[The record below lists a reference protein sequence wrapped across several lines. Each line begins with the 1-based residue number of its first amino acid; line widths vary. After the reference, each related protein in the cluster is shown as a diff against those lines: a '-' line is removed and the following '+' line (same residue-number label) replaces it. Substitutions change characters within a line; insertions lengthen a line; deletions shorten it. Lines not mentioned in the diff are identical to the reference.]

1 MSRSWA
7 YGAVAVAGAHILW
20 FVLIYLGARADW
32 FMPAIIVMFFV
43 TLNIAGLGA
52 FITAYV
58 AHRHWLWRSLS
69 MAPLAAALA
78 TLSNALLALGGARLD
93 FSGFRGNLGLFCVS
107 LAYGIFVALVGG
119 GLGRWMRKRR
129 AAPTL
134 PPLTVMPESAVP
146 AAPAAPDNDAGSIT

>member
-7 YGAVAVAGAHILW
+7 YGAAAVAGAHILW
-20 FVLIYLGARADW
+20 FALIYLGARADW

-58 AHRHWLWRSLS
+58 ARAHWLWRSLS

-78 TLSNALLALGGARLD
+78 TLSNALLALGGTRLD
-93 FSGFRGNLGLFCVS
+93 FSGFRGNFGLFSVS
-107 LAYGIFVALVGG
+107 LAYGIFVALVGA

-146 AAPAAPDNDAGSIT
+146 APPAAPDSDAGSIT

>member
-7 YGAVAVAGAHILW
+7 YGAAAVAGAHVLW

-58 AHRHWLWRSLS
+58 ARANWLWRSLS

-78 TLSNALLALGGARLD
+78 TLSNALLALGGTRLD
-93 FSGFRGNLGLFCVS
+93 FSGFRGNLGLFSVS
-107 LAYGIFVALVGG
+107 LAYGVFVALVGG
-119 GLGRWMRKRR
+119 GLGRWMHKRR
-129 AAPTL
+129 AAPAL
-134 PPLTVMPESAVP
+134 PPLSDMPESAVP
-146 AAPAAPDNDAGSIT
+146 APATVPVRDADSIT

>member
-7 YGAVAVAGAHILW
+7 YGAAAVAGAHILW
-20 FVLIYLGARADW
+20 FALIYLGARADW

-58 AHRHWLWRSLS
+58 AHAHWLWRSLS

-78 TLSNALLALGGARLD
+78 TLSNALLALGGTRLD
-93 FSGFRGNLGLFCVS
+93 FSGFRGNFGLFSVS
-107 LAYGIFVALVGG
+107 LAYGIFVALVGA

-129 AAPTL
+129 AAPSL

-146 AAPAAPDNDAGSIT
+146 AAPAAPDSDVVP